1 LVPIRLAYELAK
13 SGRRINVYQEV
24 IERHRLRFQYSTAA
38 LLPLALWDAVCSRVR
53 FCQPHHVNTMF
64 WGISIL
70 SLVAVVLLT
79 GLLGFQSEND
89 EHQSE
94 RPRAILAAASG
105 IGLAL
110 CFYPLIRALPLG
122 QVQLELD
129 ALVVLLIWSWRP
141 GTRVLGGILAGLVAI
156 YKPQYALLLVWGI
169 VGAEYRFAIAMAGS
183 IMVLVVAS
191 IGLFGLTPYLDY
203 LDFLAWL
210 GSRGHAFFSNQSVN
224 GVLNRALDTESWFV
238 FNHVDAAPYNRLVTM
253 GTLLSTILLV
263 MCLMVWQYRCRRR
276 GVGPLELGIALLTL
290 TIASPVA
297 WAHHFGFL
305 PAMFVVSLW
314 ATHTTFQRGWW
325 IVCYALT
332 AELFFYSVRMS
343 FVNNVLVS
351 ALFIGAVLF
360 LGLLYR
366 LSAMQQEARSKS
378 DAVSPGGYPMPVPR
392 GAPMKGS

>member
-1 LVPIRLAYELAK
+1 MRTAYELAK
-13 SGRRINVYQEV
+13 SGQQVNLYQEV
-24 IERHRLRFQYSTAA
+24 IERHRMRFQYSTAA
-38 LLPLALWDAVCSRVR
+38 LLPLALWDAACSRVR
-53 FCQPHHVNTMF
+53 FCQPHHVVSMF
-64 WGISIL
+64 WRISIL

-79 GLLGFQSEND
+79 GLLAVQSEAH

-94 RPRAILAAASG
+94 LPRTMLAAFG
-105 IGLAL
+105 VGLAL

-129 ALVVLLIWSWRP
+129 ALVLLMTWSWRP
-141 GTRVLGGILAGLVAI
+141 GRRVLCGILAGLVAI
-156 YKPQYALLLVWGI
+156 YKPQYALLLGWGI
-169 VGAEYRFAIAMAGS
+169 VGGEYRFAVAMAGS

-191 IGLFGLTPYLDY
+191 IGLFGLTPYVDY

-224 GVLNRALDTESWFV
+224 GVLNRALDTESWFI
-238 FNHVDAAPYNRLVTM
+238 FNHVDPAPYNRLVTM

-263 MCLMVWQYRCRRR
+263 MCLLVWQYRCRRR
-276 GVGPLELGIALLTL
+276 GVGHLELGIALLTL
-290 TIASPVA
+290 TLAAPVA

-305 PAMFVVSLW
+305 PAIFVVSLR

-332 AELFFYSVRMS
+332 AELFLYSVRMS
-343 FVNNVLVS
+343 FANNVLVS
-351 ALFIGAVLF
+351 ALFIGAALL

-366 LSAMQQEARSKS
+366 LSATQQEARSKS
-378 DAVSPGGYPMPVPR
+378 DAVSLGRYTVPVPR
-392 GAPMKGS
+392 EAIR